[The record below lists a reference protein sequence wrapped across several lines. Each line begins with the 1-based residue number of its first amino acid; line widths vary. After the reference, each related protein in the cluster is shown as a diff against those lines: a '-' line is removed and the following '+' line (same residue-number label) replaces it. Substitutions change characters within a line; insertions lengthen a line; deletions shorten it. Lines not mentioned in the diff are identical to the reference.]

1 MGKLRLGEVT
11 GPRSRVELKAE
22 QGLNLVNRLSGG
34 LGKRRKKERRETKGA
49 ASGSGGGRTH
59 LVVVQLLF
67 RARSELGSQQ
77 RGSGLSSPRP
87 PPLSSHPGRK
97 PVLGQVQAPGEAVDL
112 MPGTIIPVFMEMCPG
127 CKAQRWGWIIGSPL
141 MLWLY
146 RSPLSDCVSK
156 DAASF
161 L

>member
-1 MGKLRLGEVT
+1 MILLFLPKRSKGGKSSGLVSPT
-11 GPRSRVELKAE
+11 KSRKDEII
-22 QGLNLVNRLSGG
+22 NGG
-34 LGKRRKKERRETKGA
+34 LGYPSPTTL
-49 ASGSGGGRTH
+49 S
-59 LVVVQLLF
+59 
-67 RARSELGSQQ
+67 RSELGSQQ

-97 PVLGQVQAPGEAVDL
+97 PVLGPVQAPGEAVDL

-127 CKAQRWGWIIGSPL
+127 CKAQGWGWIIGSPL

-156 DAASF
+156 DAANF